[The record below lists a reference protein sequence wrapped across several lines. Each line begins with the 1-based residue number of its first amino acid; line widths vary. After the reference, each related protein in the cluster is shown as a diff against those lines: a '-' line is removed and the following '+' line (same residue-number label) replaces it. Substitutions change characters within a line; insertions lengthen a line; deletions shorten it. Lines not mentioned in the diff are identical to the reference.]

1 MLFYN
6 SLFLLIESGKI
17 LFLLS
22 FIKQV
27 ELAGD
32 IKRPFFA
39 RSPKE
44 LFLKII
50 NFFLQG
56 FFTGRLLF
64 DDKTEGTDHLCLLRH
79 HRFQL

>member
-50 NFFLQG
+50 
-56 FFTGRLLF
+56 
-64 DDKTEGTDHLCLLRH
+64 C
-79 HRFQL
+79 